1 MHAPKALTSITHT
14 QLQKKKEGKKMR
26 EFRIV
31 VVAVIVIGGDAVGV
45 GVGLCCRGSHV
56 SSPINISHHACT
68 RVPKLI
74 DK

>member
-1 MHAPKALTSITHT
+1 
-14 QLQKKKEGKKMR
+14 MR